1 MKPMRIGGGVERW
14 MFLLPLVA
22 LAVLVIVFA
31 GGPDHA
37 LDSIDRL
44 AYDGWGRLVVL
55 FRR

>member
-1 MKPMRIGGGVERW
+1 MKPMRVGGGVERW
-14 MFLLPLVA
+14 MFLLPLAA